1 MQRSY
6 NIRGW
11 LTDIND
17 VGGTASGFGVE
28 TDLFNFRINYN
39 KLEGDYNSTGIV
51 PLYNGNIAET
61 IWKTDNVNKEK
72 RSYGYMYDPL
82 NRINKAGNRSGVN
95 LDNIDDDFT
104 FTLWNVNYDKNGNI
118 ETLRRSGKFTSQYY
132 DNLIYNYEDNSN
144 KLLGVIDIS
153 TCNCDEKGFN
163 DTNNSN
169 LDYTYDLN
177 GNLLTDENKGITTPI
192 TYNHLNLPVEIAITN
207 TLESGTISYVYD
219 ATGVKLEKKFINTT
233 GIIPHSIT
241 TQYAGNYVYS
251 DNEIEGTM
259 MLEFFN
265 HPEGY
270 VIPLPDN
277 PDGTK
282 NEKSV
287 KSFTTDPGG
296 GPGNITYSSY
306 SYVFQYK
313 DHLGN
318 IRLSYADLD
327 GNGSINPNEEI
338 IEENNFFPFGLK
350 HWGYNNVVSS
360 NGNSLAQQWKFGGKQ
375 LDQSLG
381 LETYDFGARNYDATL
396 GRWMNVDPLAH
407 EREWLSPYNF
417 VQNNPIN
424 RVDPTGALDD
434 WVGTIDD
441 NGNTTWSWNEN
452 ITSAEQA
459 KAAGY
464 DDYKAPGSI
473 IDNAKI
479 GGGEKGSVYLGYSA
493 SDFSYTYSNNTVTP
507 FQVGTEWLTGNGPR
521 NRNFFAGDNFTEMLK
536 THDHIQNAHIT
547 IGDRIANNKEHKP
560 ISYSL
565 AGVQGVGKYVKD
577 YSTLLTAGQTGN
589 LAVTYLGSY
598 SLAYTFTDVDVQ
610 RRTARIH
617 FTINNSSSIQ
627 SATRP
632 PIIGYTE
639 AWKNGPGKWINNAIQ
654 TGPMSTTRQSFN

>member
-1 MQRSY
+1 M
-6 NIRGW
+6 
-11 LTDIND
+11 DND
-17 VGGTASGFGVE
+17 Y
-28 TDLFNFRINYN
+28 LFNFRINYN

-169 LDYTYDLN
+169 QDYTYDLN

-219 ATGVKLEKKFINTT
+219 ATGVKLEKTFTYST
-233 GIIPHSIT
+233 GANNISIT

-306 SYVFQYK
+306 NYVFQYK

-327 GNGSINPNEEI
+327 GDESINPNDEI

-381 LETYDFGARNYDATL
+381 LETYDFGARNYDPAI
-396 GRWMNVDPLAH
+396 GRWMNVDPLADQMRRH
-407 EREWLSPYNF
+407 SPYNYAF
-417 VQNNPIN
+417 DNPIYF
-424 RVDPTGALDD
+424 VDYDGMAPVDWIKNIDTGVVTWKDATGDAAIKLVAIDDSKMSPAENLKEPVKEKYKNLGTSFFGTKGENARDNAQIAAQQDEYLTNVSSDLNKKAGVDYKSDELGGFLGDNVTKTKLKSAFMGGNNGSTSANDSPLVSFVKGEVKNEIIETGLQKVFSISSKAASVSTALMTSTQMGQGSDRESNQKANANNAFQSKVMPLLD
-434 WVGTIDD
+434 MGTIM
-441 NGNTTWSWNEN
+441 N
-452 ITSAEQA
+452 I
-459 KAAGY
+459 
-464 DDYKAPGSI
+464 
-473 IDNAKI
+473 
-479 GGGEKGSVYLGYSA
+479 
-493 SDFSYTYSNNTVTP
+493 
-507 FQVGTEWLTGNGPR
+507 
-521 NRNFFAGDNFTEMLK
+521 ML
-536 THDHIQNAHIT
+536 
-547 IGDRIANNKEHKP
+547 HK
-560 ISYSL
+560 Y
-565 AGVQGVGKYVKD
+565 
-577 YSTLLTAGQTGN
+577 
-589 LAVTYLGSY
+589 
-598 SLAYTFTDVDVQ
+598 
-610 RRTARIH
+610 
-617 FTINNSSSIQ
+617 
-627 SATRP
+627 
-632 PIIGYTE
+632 
-639 AWKNGPGKWINNAIQ
+639 
-654 TGPMSTTRQSFN
+654 

>member
-1 MQRSY
+1 M
-6 NIRGW
+6 
-11 LTDIND
+11 
-17 VGGTASGFGVE
+17 
-28 TDLFNFRINYN
+28 
-39 KLEGDYNSTGIV
+39 
-51 PLYNGNIAET
+51 YNGNIAET

-118 ETLRRSGKFTSQYY
+118 ETLRRSGKFASQYY

-153 TCNCDEKGFN
+153 TCNCNEKGFN

-207 TLESGTISYVYD
+207 TLERGTISYVYD
-219 ATGVKLEKKFINTT
+219 ATGVKLEKKIINTT

-318 IRLSYADLD
+318 IRLSYSDNDL
-327 GNGSINPNEEI
+327 NGSINPVDEI

-381 LETYDFGARNYDATL
+381 LETYDFGARNYNPDL
-396 GRWMNVDPLAH
+396 GRWMNIDPLAH

-434 WVGTIDD
+434 WVLCVGMGVDVMPP
-441 NGNTTWSWNEN
+441 
-452 ITSAEQA
+452 
-459 KAAGY
+459 
-464 DDYKAPGSI
+464 DDYKVDKQGNISLLRKTDDNFDVLYNHNESGATQVDKGVLGSKYSQTGTDSKGNKFSYDI
-473 IDNAKI
+473 LKVRGDQKATNLFEFVANNTDVEWSQTQL
-479 GGGEKGSVYLGYSA
+479 GEAGEKGLNYLTTSHNKATEKGIAQMINTQFHNGYTIRDHIHNHPRNTPYPSGLKKGGG
-493 SDFSYTYSNNTVTP
+493 DIGFSKAVTDWYNKKYPGRATP
-507 FQVGTEWLTGNGPR
+507 FYKIYTSGNDKYI
-521 NRNFFAGDNFTEMLK
+521 NY
-536 THDHIQNAHIT
+536 
-547 IGDRIANNKEHKP
+547 NKN
-560 ISYSL
+560 
-565 AGVQGVGKYVKD
+565 
-577 YSTLLTAGQTGN
+577 STM
-589 LAVTYLGSY
+589 
-598 SLAYTFTDVDVQ
+598 TD
-610 RRTARIH
+610 
-617 FTINNSSSIQ
+617 F
-627 SATRP
+627 
-632 PIIGYTE
+632 IIIE
-639 AWKNGPGKWINNAIQ
+639 LPEIIIKN
-654 TGPMSTTRQSFN
+654 